1 MKNTI
6 NGVTE
11 VLTIEDLPRQVRQVI
26 PGKEDYIDAA
36 WCPSCAALFR
46 KGTPN
51 WGREICGH
59 CGQLLEWPEEK

>member
-6 NGVTE
+6 NGKTE
-11 VLTIEDLPRQVRQVI
+11 VVTIEDMPRQFI
-26 PGKEDYIDAA
+26 PGKAEYIDAA

-51 WGREICGH
+51 WGREVCGH
-59 CGQLLEWPEEK
+59 CGQLLAWPEED